1 MIQTA
6 GLSSKQVE
14 AIIKDKVTHGL
25 TMPRQLPRSNV
36 DRHLPVSVVEAH
48 KYVKYQDDAF

>member
-14 AIIKDKVTHGL
+14 AVIKEKVSHGL
-25 TMPRQLPRSNV
+25 TMSRQLPRSNV